1 MNMYCPHCGKILPGG
16 NDCKFC
22 PNCGKDLRLTR
33 DERNKQFSAPVSA
46 SSESSKRRACD
57 SFADFKSKKTEE
69 RALYFRDG
77 KGKGKRVRT
86 SSSPKEVVIN
96 IGIMKHDPYTSS
108 ITPVRG
114 KSLPLKINKDASYF
128 QLLIAAIV
136 KRKA

>member
-1 MNMYCPHCGKILPGG
+1 MTW
-16 NDCKFC
+16 DQ
-22 PNCGKDLRLTR
+22 
-33 DERNKQFSAPVSA
+33 RNKQFSAPVSA

-69 RALYFRDG
+69 RALYFCDG

>member
-1 MNMYCPHCGKILPGG
+1 M
-16 NDCKFC
+16 
-22 PNCGKDLRLTR
+22 TR

-96 IGIMKHDPYTSS
+96 IGIMRHDPYPSN
-108 ITPVRG
+108 INPVRG
-114 KSLPLKINKDASYF
+114 KSLPMKINKDANYS

-136 KRKA
+136 KREAFDQSFNDKLD

>member
-1 MNMYCPHCGKILPGG
+1 M
-16 NDCKFC
+16 
-22 PNCGKDLRLTR
+22 RLTR
-33 DERNKQFSAPVSA
+33 DERNKQFSTPVSA
-46 SSESSKRRACD
+46 SSEWSKRRGSD

-96 IGIMKHDPYTSS
+96 IGIMKDDPYTSS

-114 KSLPLKINKDASYF
+114 KSLSLKINKDENYSEV
-128 QLLIAAIV
+128 LIV
-136 KRKA
+136 YWELSFVR